1 MNHQC
6 GKLSGVRY
14 LQSLLLFLC
23 LVAAY
28 LLRVSISVAIVAM
41 TPDKNSTD
49 FISEVHYHIPVFEW
63 TQRTK
68 SLILSA
74 FFWGYLIMNLPAA
87 MLGRRYNNQM
97 LLAMSMILTV
107 ALSLVTPTLVV
118 AFDWPVLV
126 FIRFLQGITQAFTM
140 PMIHGISAKWAP
152 PNERGRLVGFVLG
165 GLQFGTVLTL
175 VGSGLLAGSRCGW
188 PAIYYVSGAFGI
200 VWVVLWLSLGSES
213 PATHRLISSAEK
225 NYIQASLTQTIS
237 SQKNLIT
244 PWKEIFSSMPVWA
257 VTISHAGH
265 NCGFWL
271 LLSEMPTF
279 ISSVLKFDI
288 KSDGL
293 VSALPYLAMWLCQ
306 FPVTYFSD
314 IMNKKNVTSLTASRK
329 IWNTIGMSGGAVG
342 LITLAYMGEN
352 ANAAITLYIFV
363 VAIGC
368 CTNVGFNINHL
379 DLAPNYAGILM
390 GITNAVASLGG
401 LLAPMLVGFIV
412 HDQTS
417 VDEWRIVFT
426 LGAAV
431 LFFSSIFY
439 LLFGSAEVQP
449 WNDPANKDVGLRGSL
464 QMKTDYGS
472 AGYASPTFVKVSSRS
487 ALFVRQL
494 Y

>member
-1 MNHQC
+1 MIES
-6 GKLSGVRY
+6 GKIRGVRY

-23 LVAAY
+23 LFAAY

-41 TPDKNSTD
+41 TPVKNSTD
-49 FISEVHYHIPVFEW
+49 FIVEVHNHIPVFQW
-63 TQRTK
+63 SQHTK

-87 MLGRRYNNQM
+87 MIGRRYNNQI
-97 LLAMSMILTV
+97 LLAISMTLTV
-107 ALSLVTPTLVV
+107 ALSLVTPTLLV
-118 AFDWPVLV
+118 ALDWPVLV
-126 FIRFLQGITQAFTM
+126 LIRFFQGITQAFTM
-140 PMIHGISAKWAP
+140 PMIHGISAKWSP

-165 GLQFGTVLTL
+165 GIQFGTVITL
-175 VGSGLLAGSRCGW
+175 VGSGFLAGSRCGW
-188 PAIYYVSGAFGI
+188 PAIYYVSGAIGMI
-200 VWVVLWLSLGSES
+200 WVILWLSLGSES
-213 PATHRLISSAEK
+213 PETHRFITSAEK
-225 NYIQASLTQTIS
+225 NYIQASLTQTITN
-237 SQKNLIT
+237 QKNLIT

-288 KSDGL
+288 KSDGI

-306 FPVTYFSD
+306 FPVTYIAD
-314 IMNKKNVTSLTASRK
+314 ILNKKNVTSLTTSRK
-329 IWNTIGMSGGAVG
+329 IWNTVGMSGGAIG
-342 LITLAYMGEN
+342 LMFLAYMGEN
-352 ANAAITLYIFV
+352 ANAAITLYIIV

-390 GITNAVASLGG
+390 GITNAVASIGG
-401 LLAPMLVGFIV
+401 VLAPMVVGLIV
-412 HDQTS
+412 HDQSS
-417 VDEWRIVFT
+417 VEEWRIVFS

-439 LLFGSAEVQP
+439 LLFGSAKVQP
-449 WNDPANKDVGLRGSL
+449 WNDPINQEADFRESL
-464 QMKTDYGS
+464 QLKTDYGAAS
-472 AGYASPTFVKVSSRS
+472 YASSGFGKL
-487 ALFVRQL
+487 A
-494 Y
+494 